1 MISLCSQFIF
11 VELRVDM
18 DNDKE
23 LRQGCLEEQKK
34 CEDNAN
40 EGNYM
45 TFGMS
50 IGMALG
56 ASMGH
61 LLFDN
66 MATGLAVGMCLGM
79 AVGAVINKK

>member
-1 MISLCSQFIF
+1 

-23 LRQGCLEEQKK
+23 LKQDGLEEQKK
-34 CEDNAN
+34 CLDKAD
-40 EGNYM
+40 EGSYM
-45 TFGMS
+45 MS

-56 ASMGH
+56 ASMG

-79 AVGAVINKK
+79 AVGAVIKKK